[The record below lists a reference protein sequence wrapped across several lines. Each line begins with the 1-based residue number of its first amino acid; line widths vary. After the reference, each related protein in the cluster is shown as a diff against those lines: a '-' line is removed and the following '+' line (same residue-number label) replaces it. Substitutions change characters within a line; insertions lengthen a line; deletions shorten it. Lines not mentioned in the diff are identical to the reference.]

1 MQLQLIFIII
11 MALLLTVFTFQNP
24 YPVQMKFMG
33 WQSSQIPVIIIVL
46 ISFLIGVIISTILG
60 LRRSGK
66 LKKEIRRLKIEVDEL
81 KIPPIGSD
89 EE

>member
-81 KIPPIGSD
+81 KIPPIGPD